1 MENKKIFQF
10 VYSYTYPEICSFVE
24 KCRTDLAN
32 EFHITFKEWKD
43 KKFIS
48 QKYSEQFKTTEV
60 AFPPPTPG
68 AIQKKIIQTNKDGCK
83 YKLFR
88 IDVYFIEYLLS
99 VDIDEK
105 GHTDRELIFEKKRQ
119 EALEKKLGRKLI
131 RINRSKESYD
141 ADYDAS
147 RVQTCISKFKDRQLQ
162 KLNKKLEVL
171 EDKIEKFTGQITQ

>member
-1 MENKKIFQF
+1 M
-10 VYSYTYPEICSFVE
+10 
-24 KCRTDLAN
+24 
-32 EFHITFKEWKD
+32 
-43 KKFIS
+43 
-48 QKYSEQFKTTEV
+48 
-60 AFPPPTPG
+60 
-68 AIQKKIIQTNKDGCK
+68 
-83 YKLFR
+83 FR

-119 EALEKKLGRKLI
+119 EALEKKLGCKLI
-131 RINRSKESYD
+131 RINTSKESYD